1 MKRYLLFKAILT
13 LLFIFPQET
22 LAFSPD
28 DTLVCGGRAYA
39 ISAPLTYG
47 LDNRETSI
55 LFYNPDDTILI
66 RIYGRVEEMQDRPK
80 VSVPILTESPFFA
93 LLNSDEEL
101 KDMVRTCIPEKKR
114 KEWFEK
120 HIRIEIAVLID
131 EKCHCAE
138 VVQAVEAPLPFD
150 FNKEDWL
157 ALAQLT
163 GAIQQQVSYDD
174 NGVLHKAGMLY
185 GTSRFII
192 DFRDGDV
199 GIVMRPPAVG
209 APRDVMK

>member
-1 MKRYLLFKAILT
+1 MKSYLLVGAIFT
-13 LLFIFPQET
+13 LLFIFPQKVW
-22 LAFSPD
+22 AFSPD
-28 DTLVCGGRAYA
+28 DTLVCGGRTYA
-39 ISAPLTYG
+39 IGAPHTYG
-47 LDNRETSI
+47 RSNQETSV
-55 LFYNPDDTILI
+55 LFYNPEDTILI
-66 RIYGRVEEMQDRPK
+66 KIYGSIEETQSRPR

-131 EKCHCAE
+131 GKCHCTE

-150 FNKEDWL
+150 FNKEDWR